1 MNNKQDNLK
10 KQVKVQEGLHRI
22 YQSQDYQEYL
32 KPILEGVLQSSK
44 WPNPKEYKSEEELLK
59 AYREE
64 YYQME
69 AYKGLANVL
78 KNAGDTI
85 IKLNDIIK
93 APKKADGIS

>member
-1 MNNKQDNLK
+1 
-10 KQVKVQEGLHRI
+10 
-22 YQSQDYQEYL
+22 
-32 KPILEGVLQSSK
+32 
-44 WPNPKEYKSEEELLK
+44 
-59 AYREE
+59 
-64 YYQME
+64 ME